1 MATTTDIASPDVAL
15 SGNATQTP
23 EQTPSLAERMNHT
36 LLDIIRGNF
45 NTKYAT
51 QAPILSAFRDAV
63 TAHGGTEVDATL
75 LADFWAHVPLSNYD
89 CYKPFADKFNM
100 HPCKKEE
107 VENLFAPGL
116 PGFLAVSGG
125 TTGPTSKIF
134 PRYANTAPRSRFL
147 DPGFQGVVA
156 ALQKYIY
163 TDVKEIEHAPGKVV
177 QKIPV
182 CSSSVGMARLHLG
195 WKLDD
200 DETWMSLS
208 STFLSFN
215 LDDLH
220 SFLLPPSAVLRCT
233 MGSHRHQPLSFI
245 PDNPWPILPCASGHK
260 HFLCTVRDGVRRLH
274 A

>member
-1 MATTTDIASPDVAL
+1 MATTTDIASPGITL

-23 EQTPSLAERMNHT
+23 EQTPSLTERMNHT
-36 LLDIIRGNF
+36 LLNIIRENF

-51 QAPILSAFRDAV
+51 QTPILSAFRDAV
-63 TAHGGTEVDATL
+63 AAHGGTGVDATL
-75 LADFWAHVPLSNYD
+75 LADFQSNVPLSNYD
-89 CYKPFADKFNM
+89 CYKPFADKFNAQ
-100 HPCKKEE
+100 PCKKKE

-116 PGFLAVSGG
+116 PDFLAVSGS
-125 TTGPTSKIF
+125 TTGLTSKIF
-134 PRYANTAPRSRFL
+134 PRYANTAPRPRFL
-147 DPGFQGVVA
+147 DPNFKSTVA
-156 ALQKYIY
+156 ALQQYRY
-163 TDVKEIEHAPGKVV
+163 TDVKEIEHAPGEMV

-182 CSSSVGMARLHLG
+182 CSASVGVARMRLG

-245 PDNPWPILPCASGHK
+245 PDNLWSILPYASGHRP
-260 HFLCTVRDGVRRLH
+260 FFRSVRDGVRRLH